1 MYFCSFPW
9 CPFTYW
15 RLRFLLFAL
24 QISEAYQV
32 LSNEELRKQYDK
44 YGKERAVPD
53 SGFGKEIL
61 NAAILPL
68 FEVLRLPKVVFTN
81 FGAL

>member
-1 MYFCSFPW
+1 MSLYI
-9 CPFTYW
+9 
-15 RLRFLLFAL
+15 LEAEILLFAL

-68 FEVLRLPKVVFTN
+68 FEALRLPKVVFTN